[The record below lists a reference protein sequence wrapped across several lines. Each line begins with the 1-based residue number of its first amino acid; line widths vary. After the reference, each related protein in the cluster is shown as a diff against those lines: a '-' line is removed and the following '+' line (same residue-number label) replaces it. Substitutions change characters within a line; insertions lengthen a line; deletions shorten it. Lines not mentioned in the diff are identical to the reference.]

1 MEEKTIT
8 DIIER
13 LDRIEQSI
21 NTKLDPLLDLLQTV
35 IKNGLKKSSSGNSEI
50 SEPEIPPELMY
61 YSDQENVYIHGKK
74 TYDSR
79 ELIKT
84 TFKGSSWNREKSAWS
99 FKKFDDYEKTLTS
112 VFPNIIK
119 DQV

>member
-1 MEEKTIT
+1 MEGNTLEE
-8 DIIER
+8 IIQR

-21 NTKLDPLLDLLQTV
+21 NSKLDPLLDLLQVV
-35 IKNGLKKSSSGNSEI
+35 IKNGLKKSSSESVEI
-50 SEPEIPPELMY
+50 SEPEIRPELMY
-61 YSDQENVYIHGKK
+61 YSDCENVYIHGKK

-79 ELIKT
+79 EVIKA
-84 TFKGSSWNREKSAWS
+84 TFKGASWNKEKSAWS